1 MKKEKWGEDIC
12 RLVFREDHSKGV
24 FVQNKRD
31 LGAFP
36 AGPVVK
42 NLPASAGD
50 KGSIPGLG
58 RSPLLWSN

>member
-12 RLVFREDHSKGV
+12 RSVFRKDHSKGV

-31 LGAFP
+31 LGGFRA
-36 AGPVVK
+36 
-42 NLPASAGD
+42 NLTASAGD

-58 RSPLLWSN
+58 RSHMLWSN